1 MSEDVVFLSL
11 QNIVEA
17 YFEHDLNKRRQSVST
32 ARLAPV
38 TAPLLPLA
46 RGKRLVFSE
55 QVIRNTG
62 EMGCGLPKLAKRSE
76 DNSPG
81 KIYSTLKRPQV
92 ETKIG
97 VAYTYRFLDFTLGRE
112 GLSGLCLSSVRDLP
126 VQLQDLYQQG
136 FVLAAVHPFIHPCG
150 PEPARIQS
158 QLYRAV
164 LIRLSDS
171 SEKNQSNSEASRL
184 EVDLCLS
191 ADQFPNTDL
200 IRGYVKKIQDAAEQ
214 GVMFVGFVQQPAA
227 APTIPGQGGPDEISL
242 SLHSSPSS
250 LPGTESDPEP
260 SPKSPMGSDCAGEAG
275 AGDRTSAGEGE
286 EAPPREAES
295 GAVDSG
301 NAGSSEGT
309 GVEDSQDGGCSLS
322 DPPSPSDHP
331 DHPPTATENDSQTH
345 NNNKAKTSEVTETK
359 NSQSSSTRGME
370 VFAMFNHPAVRQG
383 LLKYYT
389 VKVPLRVQLRDE
401 GVSGVEA
408 NWLDHMTQHFNSG
421 AWLVDGYFHLG
432 NENDLMPKA
441 VESVFIFQEGQ
452 EGDSTTA
459 TPYDA
464 IVVEQWTV
472 INGVEVKTDYIPL
485 LQSLA
490 MYGWKLTCVLPT
502 PIVKTNSDGSLATKQ
517 IVFLQRPTLPRKK
530 RDSKKISFKARSKSN
545 KNSVKDAPK
554 NKKKRNGPSVAEKD
568 AEEQKISED
577 EEKMCDEESRKV
589 VMKNRENR
597 ENERREGSEVEVA
610 AETKNRED
618 GEMVE
623 DQEERETG
631 TEVKNEGRSKTEEGR
646 GEGEETEEKEGGVK
660 NGELTEEGITKSGEE
675 KTKAEGWGEGSGKV
689 QTTEGE
695 AQFETGKEVALET
708 EHKEGQESRTTDK
721 QQGEATGQERG
732 EADDGQVLT
741 ANESK
746 NSREGEMEVVVD
758 CASALHVSEVTEI
771 TIEAVSSSS
780 PAELSCTETPPTGTD

>member
-1 MSEDVVFLSL
+1 MKQFYNRAPGLTSEPQGLMIRDVSAF
-11 QNIVEA
+11 
-17 YFEHDLNKRRQSVST
+17 RQDCT
-32 ARLAPV
+32 
-38 TAPLLPLA
+38 
-46 RGKRLVFSE
+46 
-55 QVIRNTG
+55 N
-62 EMGCGLPKLAKRSE
+62 GL
-76 DNSPG
+76 
-81 KIYSTLKRPQV
+81 
-92 ETKIG
+92 
-97 VAYTYRFLDFTLGRE
+97 TYQRKTS
-112 GLSGLCLSSVRDLP
+112 LSGLCLSSVRDLP

-150 PEPARIQS
+150 PEPARIQR

-171 SEKNQSNSEASRL
+171 SEKNQSNSEPSRL

-286 EAPPREAES
+286 EVPPGEAES
-295 GAVDSG
+295 QAVDSR

-309 GVEDSQDGGCSLS
+309 GVEDSQDGGCGLS

-331 DHPPTATENDSQTH
+331 DHPPTATENDPQTH
-345 NNNKAKTSEVTETK
+345 NNNKAKTSEGTETK
-359 NSQSSSTRGME
+359 NSQSLSTRGME

-502 PIVKTNSDGSLATKQ
+502 PI
-517 IVFLQRPTLPRKK
+517 
-530 RDSKKISFKARSKSN
+530 KISFKARSKSN

-554 NKKKRNGPSVAEKD
+554 NKKKRNGPSVTEKD
-568 AEEQKISED
+568 TEEQKISED

-623 DQEERETG
+623 NQEERETG
-631 TEVKNEGRSKTEEGR
+631 TEVKNEERSKTEEGR

-660 NGELTEEGITKSGEE
+660 NVELTEEGIIKSGEE

-780 PAELSCTETPPTGTD
+780 PAELSCTENPPSGTD